1 MSIDYGLI
9 VRKLPTPVENFTN
22 FLQCRR
28 YHCCVS
34 KNLPPMSLVRYPKCT
49 GWSGTCDKGENMI
62 LLQVWTNAWC
72 APIVGMFIDNR
83 KCFVNIL
90 HTANEA
96 GENVMSILVLFE
108 RVVIKKGSVICNE
121 CTTQPTPVSMTSCY
135 IWLMMFMQFDV
146 QFGWLLVM
154 FELAVC
160 RAS

>member
-1 MSIDYGLI
+1 MTLLYIYYKYKHFLSYTMYNLKNTFLYLNRKQSSMKGKYLFVDVTIDYVWI
-9 VRKLPTPVENFTN
+9 VRKLPTQVKNFTN

-28 YHCCVS
+28 YQCCVL

-49 GWSGTCDKGENMI
+49 VWSGTCDKGENMI

-96 GENVMSILVLFE
+96 GENVMSILVLF
-108 RVVIKKGSVICNE
+108 
-121 CTTQPTPVSMTSCY
+121 
-135 IWLMMFMQFDV
+135 
-146 QFGWLLVM
+146 
-154 FELAVC
+154 
-160 RAS
+160 